1 MAEPRDPNPRN
12 GRRQETASGIMR
24 DPVTG
29 EEYMADTDWKSDFQE
44 HISGVIGAALW
55 MIVLYMA
62 LGAIA
67 GILLGMLLG
76 RGVCAAFQ
84 ALGLFAGIQN
94 MAPEFLEYLPYY
106 YMLVTGVGGVI
117 TGLGIGL
124 RHGVIAGNAAVTR
137 AILVPAIESALKKT
151 AGFVN
156 AAPAG
161 LADRLRAVSADE
173 LHATLRARV
182 AVVEDHIEGF
192 GLSRTFRRYVAAI
205 PVDYLEQV
213 TKLGTSKLSEGADRL
228 LYKEHLIRLRDAVL
242 AWMRRRAARATAL
255 SMFTLVA
262 MPMIGTSLMF
272 FFPALSIFLA

>member
-1 MAEPRDPNPRN
+1 
-12 GRRQETASGIMR
+12 
-24 DPVTG
+24 
-29 EEYMADTDWKSDFQE
+29 
-44 HISGVIGAALW
+44 
-55 MIVLYMA
+55 
-62 LGAIA
+62 
-67 GILLGMLLG
+67 
-76 RGVCAAFQ
+76 
-84 ALGLFAGIQN
+84 
-94 MAPEFLEYLPYY
+94 
-106 YMLVTGVGGVI
+106 MLVTGVGGVI